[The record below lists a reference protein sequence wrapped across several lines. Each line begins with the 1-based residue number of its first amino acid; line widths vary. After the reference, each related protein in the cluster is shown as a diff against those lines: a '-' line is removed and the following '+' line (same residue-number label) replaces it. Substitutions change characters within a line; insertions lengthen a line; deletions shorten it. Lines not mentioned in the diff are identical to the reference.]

1 MPLKTIYTNINKKAF
16 WLCIGVSA
24 ILLIVSFVLPP
35 AGSIDPSVM
44 GGVGELFAFA
54 SLGTVIEAIEKGRD
68 VSVSHGNTTL
78 TLNNQ
83 EDNN

>member
-1 MPLKTIYTNINKKAF
+1 MSIRTIYTNINKKAF
-16 WLCIGVSA
+16 WLCLGVSA

-35 AGSIDPSVM
+35 TGSIDPSIM

-54 SLGTVIEAIEKGRD
+54 SLGTVIEAIEKGSD

>member
-1 MPLKTIYTNINKKAF
+1 MSLRTIYTNINKKAF
-16 WLCIGVSA
+16 WLCLGVST

-35 AGSIDPSVM
+35 SGSIDPSVM
-44 GGVGELFAFA
+44 GGVGALFAFA
-54 SLGTVIEAIEKGRD
+54 SLGTVIEAIEKGSD
-68 VSVSHGNTTL
+68 VSLSHGNTTL